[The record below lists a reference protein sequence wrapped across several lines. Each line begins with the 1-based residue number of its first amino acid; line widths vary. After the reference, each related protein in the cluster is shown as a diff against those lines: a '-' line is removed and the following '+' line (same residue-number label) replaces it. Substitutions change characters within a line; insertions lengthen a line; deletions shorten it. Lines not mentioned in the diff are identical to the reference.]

1 MIPIQKLKPSELKM
15 TCEEVKNELF
25 ESINDENKRI
35 NVDSAKKRAVLQG
48 MDYDGFRQMVLGAN
62 IFPVKTK
69 EFGDLIGDSKQRS
82 GSILIIKK

>member
-15 TCEEVKNELF
+15 SCENVKSELF

-35 NVDSAKKRAVLQG
+35 NIDSAKKRAVLQG

-62 IFPVKTK
+62 IFPIKSK
-69 EFGDLIGDSKQRS
+69 EFTELIGDNKPKSGIFTSKF
-82 GSILIIKK
+82 